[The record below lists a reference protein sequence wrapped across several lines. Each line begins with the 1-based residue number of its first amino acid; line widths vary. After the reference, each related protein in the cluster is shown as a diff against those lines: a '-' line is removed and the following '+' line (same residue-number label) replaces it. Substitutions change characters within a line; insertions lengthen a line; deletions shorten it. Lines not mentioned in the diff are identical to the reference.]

1 MQAAVFLI
9 PDQRPFLPAQW
20 RLADLQKAMKYT
32 DFQFGTFKNFIR
44 DNAVQFGIDIQK
56 SHSKQDQEKWN
67 SFVIWV
73 VEKNQNLNSFVNH
86 WPIEAYFNSWT
97 SYREAGARS
106 RRKRGHAKKPESKIP
121 EHLKIKPPPMRSA
134 IPALR
139 TDRYAYEELFQ
150 PCLVCRETPALVS
163 HRLNELLQQEE
174 ISKGELVKLGVRSDL
189 DLDTL
194 LLLGSDEIEDL
205 FCSSSM
211 TNMEKFSLK
220 DAFQS
225 LKPMVRLERGITETS
240 LRTFIAKVYT
250 CRKHCALPPHT
261 HVPPQLLKLFNELHI
276 EHLIPAAILL
286 GIKSDSHVRKVS
298 TYNDTK
304 LESMICQQSA
314 LVSLSPLQKVVLRW
328 AFGMAS
334 N

>member
-73 VEKNQNLNSFVNH
+73 VEKNQNLN
-86 WPIEAYFNSWT
+86 
-97 SYREAGARS
+97 
-106 RRKRGHAKKPESKIP
+106 RKRAPGAV
-121 EHLKIKPPPMRSA
+121 IKPPPMRRYIGKKPPPLRCSA

-139 TDRYAYEELFQ
+139 TDRYAYEELYQ

-261 HVPPQLLKLFNELHI
+261 HIPPQLLKLFNELHI

-304 LESMICQQSA
+304 LESMICQQSDF
-314 LVSLSPLQKVVLRW
+314 VSLSPLQKVVLRW